1 MDQYLAYPDEILE
14 EDKINEV
21 FEGLKVEEDDHLG
34 NVLRMSRHFN
44 AYHTKKLREIVDP
57 KDWRDHHL
65 VAVVNAFYNPQL
77 NNFEFPAGILQGNF
91 FDPHVPKYLNFG
103 AIGGVIGHEITHG
116 FDDQGRQRNS
126 DGKKNFVKLQP
137 WAALVGFFTVDVP
150 QCRNL
155 AIFLPLILRE
165 INSD

>member
-21 FEGLKVEEDDHLG
+21 FEGLEVEEDDHLG

-126 DGKKNFVKLQP
+126 DGKKNFVKLCT
-137 WAALVGFFTVDVP
+137 ALGSLIGFFDCV
-150 QCRNL
+150 
-155 AIFLPLILRE
+155 
-165 INSD
+165 